1 MKLAQSVLIGSVIK
15 IGFAMSS
22 QPMNVLPATEQEQQ
36 VLHRKFVRVTSPK
49 DSEFVHFEFAI
60 GWPDLS
66 AELTLKRDQFD
77 EFCKK
82 HQVEFLGPEDERAP
96 SLNDIRNTETP

>member
-1 MKLAQSVLIGSVIK
+1 
-15 IGFAMSS
+15 MSS
-22 QPMNVLPATEQEQQ
+22 HTNSTSDSPPSEQP

-66 AELTLKRDQFD
+66 AELTLKRDQFE

-96 SLNDIRNTETP
+96 SLNELRNTETP

>member
-1 MKLAQSVLIGSVIK
+1 
-15 IGFAMSS
+15 MSS
-22 QPMNVLPATEQEQQ
+22 QPFTAATTTAEESP

-66 AELTLKRDQFD
+66 AELTLKRDQFE
-77 EFCKK
+77 EFCQK
-82 HQVEFLGPEDERAP
+82 HQVEFLGPEDEQAP
-96 SLNDIRNTETP
+96 SLNDLRNTETP

>member
-1 MKLAQSVLIGSVIK
+1 
-15 IGFAMSS
+15 MSS
-22 QPMNVLPATEQEQQ
+22 QPMNVLTPTDQEKR

-60 GWPDLS
+60 GWPDLC
-66 AELTLKRDQFD
+66 AELTLKRDQFE
-77 EFCKK
+77 EFCKN
-82 HQVEFLGPEDERAP
+82 HQVEFLDPEDERTP

>member
-22 QPMNVLPATEQEQQ
+22 QPINVLTATEQEQQ
-36 VLHRKFVRVTSPK
+36 VLHRKFVRVTSPQ

-96 SLNDIRNTETP
+96 SLNDLRNTETP

>member
-1 MKLAQSVLIGSVIK
+1 
-15 IGFAMSS
+15 MSS
-22 QPMNVLPATEQEQQ
+22 QTHSTSDPPLSDQP
-36 VLHRKFVRVTSPK
+36 VLHRKFVRVTSPP

-66 AELTLKRDQFD
+66 AELTLKRDQFE

-82 HQVEFLGPEDERAP
+82 HQVEFLGPEDESAP
-96 SLNDIRNTETP
+96 SINDLRNTETP

>member
-1 MKLAQSVLIGSVIK
+1 
-15 IGFAMSS
+15 MSS
-22 QPMNVLPATEQEQQ
+22 PTNNTSEAFQNDQP

-66 AELTLKRDQFD
+66 AELTLQRDQFE

-82 HQVEFLGPEDERAP
+82 HQVEFLGPEEEPAH

>member
-1 MKLAQSVLIGSVIK
+1 VVGDTYPVGCRL
-15 IGFAMSS
+15 
-22 QPMNVLPATEQEQQ
+22 TEAN

-49 DSEFVHFEFAI
+49 GSEFVQFEFAI

-66 AELTLKRDQFD
+66 AELTLHRDQFE

-82 HQVEFLGPEDERAP
+82 HQVEFLGPEEDIAP
-96 SLNDIRNTETP
+96 SLNDIRNTETS

>member
-1 MKLAQSVLIGSVIK
+1 MLIARVTKLELVLS
-15 IGFAMSS
+15 ASS
-22 QPMNVLPATEQEQQ
+22 PSTTTLLPGEQP
-36 VLHRKFVRVTSPK
+36 VLHRKFVRITSPK

-82 HQVEFLGPEDERAP
+82 HQVEFLGPEDEPAP
-96 SLNDIRNTETP
+96 SLNDLRNTERP